1 MGKLDNI
8 MPARRSLIPVKR
20 CVLAGA
26 CLTAILSPCIAAAA
40 LGEPETQVPT
50 EVARL
55 RGSIKVTPHTRYTL
69 HEIKLPSGT
78 VVREFAGSD
87 GKVFA
92 VAWSGPAVP
101 NLREILGQYF
111 DSYVT
116 AAKARHSGHHH
127 LQIHESNL
135 VVLAGGHMR
144 AFSGLAYLPQALP
157 SGVSVG
163 ELQ

>member
-1 MGKLDNI
+1 MDKI
-8 MPARRSLIPVKR
+8 MPARRSIINVKT
-20 CVLAGA
+20 CVLAGGW
-26 CLTAILSPCIAAAA
+26 LTAVLIPCIAAAA
-40 LGEPETQVPT
+40 LGEPETQVQT

-55 RGSIKVTPHTRYTL
+55 RGSLKVTPHARYTL

-92 VAWSGPAVP
+92 VAWSGPTVP

-116 AAKARHSGHHH
+116 AAKAQHSGHHH
-127 LQIHESNL
+127 LQIRESNL

-163 ELQ
+163 DLH